1 MAATSSPVSSVPGSG
16 QPAGSAAER
25 VLAGLDPEQR
35 AAAEAVRGPVCILAG
50 AGTGKTRAITH
61 RIAYAVAAGA
71 VPADAVLAVTFT
83 ARAAG
88 ELRTRLRSL
97 GAVGVQARTFH
108 SAALRQLS
116 LLRPTGAGRPD
127 ARRGRQSDPL
137 GVPGGQPVTAAHRQG
152 RAARPGQRDRLGQ
165 ILADRSP
172 SDYPAAAAKASRG
185 ISVSAEKVAEVYAGY
200 EEAKR
205 RNNEIDFADLLL
217 IMAGALEEIAEV
229 ARSVR
234 TRYRYF
240 VIDEYQ
246 DVSPIQQR
254 LLDAWLGG
262 RDDVCVVG
270 DPNQTIYSF
279 AGARPSY
286 LLDFAER
293 YPAATVVRLERDYR
307 STPQIVELANRLISA
322 APALSKGPAIRLRLI
337 GQRPDGLAPTFAEHD
352 DEVAEAE
359 SVAEAAKRLIAGGTP
374 ASEIAVLFRINAQS
388 QVYEQAL
395 AEAGIPYVLRGGEKF
410 FDRAE
415 VRQALVLLR
424 GAARADDGSV
434 SLTESVTEVLSSLSW
449 NAEHPPP
456 GGAARERWE
465 SLAALVNLAEQF
477 GTEFPTARLDE
488 FNADLE
494 QRAASQHAP
503 TVQGVTLASLHSA
516 KGLEWDA
523 VFLVGLTD
531 QTLPIQ
537 HATTP
542 EQLAEERRLFYVGI
556 TRARQQLRLSW
567 ALARNPGQAKR
578 RRPSRFLDG
587 LRPATAGRS
596 GGSGGSG
603 KRARTAVPAEDAAT
617 FGRLR
622 AWRKKQAEAQSV
634 PAYVVFSDA
643 TLVAIADQA
652 PATEADLAQVPGV
665 GPTKLQRYAA
675 PVLAVLAERTRIRSR
690 WTELS
695 EPVPA
700 SVGKSRRVDR
710 KIDCADPSRSVNLPT
725 QPGHSCRCPPV
736 VPDADA
742 EEVPTMNKN
751 LQFHAAERVPAAFG
765 AVPAGLSAMR
775 RCRHHWHRP

>member
-1 MAATSSPVSSVPGSG
+1 MTAARSATHPVTEAAVGSVAAGPAGGSAA
-16 QPAGSAAER
+16 AGSAAER

-61 RIAYAVAAGA
+61 RIAYAVAVGA

-88 ELRTRLRSL
+88 ELRTRLRAL
-97 GAVGVQARTFH
+97 GAGGVQARTFH
-108 SAALRQLS
+108 AAALRQLS
-116 LLRPTGAGRPD
+116 YFAPQVLGGPMPEVSSNSIRWVSQAANRLRLRTDKAELRDLAGEIDWAKSSLIAP
-127 ARRGRQSDPL
+127 Q
-137 GVPGGQPVTAAHRQG
+137 
-152 RAARPGQRDRLGQ
+152 
-165 ILADRSP
+165 
-172 SDYPAAAAKASRG
+172 DYAGAAAKAGRG
-185 ISVSAEKVAEVYAGY
+185 ISLTPARVAEVYAGY

-205 RNNEIDFADLLL
+205 RNNEIDFSDLLL
-217 IMAGALEEIAEV
+217 IMAGALEETPEV
-229 ARSVR
+229 ARAIR
-234 TRYRYF
+234 TQYRYF

-293 YPAATVVRLERDYR
+293 YPSATVVRLERDYR
-307 STPQIVELANRLISA
+307 STPQVVDLANRLIGAGTGGAGSTSA
-322 APALSKGPAIRLRLI
+322 AGHLRLI
-337 GQRPDGLAPTFAEHD
+337 GQRPDGPSPSFAEHD

-359 SVAEAAKRLIAGGTP
+359 SVATAAKRLIAGGTP

-388 QVYEQAL
+388 EVYEQAL
-395 AEAGIPYVLRGGEKF
+395 TAKGIPYVLRGGERF

-434 SLTESVTEVLSSLSW
+434 TLPESVAEVLSSLGW

-477 GTEFPTARLDE
+477 SVELPAARLDE

-556 TRARQQLRLSW
+556 TRARQRLMLSW
-567 ALARNPGQAKR
+567 ALARNPGQARR

-587 LRPATAGRS
+587 LRPGTSERS
-596 GGSGGSG
+596 GRAGGSG
-603 KRARTAVPAEDAAT
+603 KRTRTAVPAEDAAT

-622 AWRKKQAEAQSV
+622 AWRKKQADAQAV
-634 PAYVVFSDA
+634 PAFVVFSDA
-643 TLVAIADQA
+643 TLVAIADRA
-652 PATEADLAQVPGV
+652 PASEAELAQVPGV
-665 GPTKLQRYAA
+665 GPTKLQRYAGA
-675 PVLAVLAERTRIRSR
+675 VLAVLAGQDPD
-690 WTELS
+690 
-695 EPVPA
+695 PVE
-700 SVGKSRRVDR
+700 VD
-710 KIDCADPSRSVNLPT
+710 
-725 QPGHSCRCPPV
+725 
-736 VPDADA
+736 
-742 EEVPTMNKN
+742 
-751 LQFHAAERVPAAFG
+751 
-765 AVPAGLSAMR
+765 
-775 RCRHHWHRP
+775 